1 MIKQFRHKEITWID
15 VTSPTKEELAQLSKD
30 YNIHSLVENEASSPS
45 VKSRVDLYEDY
56 LYLILHFPECK
67 TCIGDYKKYQAQE
80 TIREIDFILSKNFLI
95 TIHYESIQVLEEFSE
110 IFEATF
116 SKSNLRKNPHAGF
129 LFFQILIQIY
139 RSLDVDLNSITTEL
153 QKAQNNIFNG
163 KEKEMIKVLAN
174 INEDLLDFSW
184 ALKGHDKILKSLS
197 ASLDTLFPD
206 EFKVHNRSLRDTY
219 WRIYGTVVN
228 LREFFTELRTTNDSL
243 LTIKTND
250 IIKTLT
256 IMAFVTFP
264 LSVLTS
270 TFSMNTISTPII
282 GNTHDFW
289 LIITIMAVAV
299 ALMFIYFKHKRWI

>member
-15 VTSPTKEELAQLSKD
+15 VTSPTKDELTQLSKD

-45 VKSRVDLYEDY
+45 VKSRVDLYDSY

-67 TCIGDYKKYQAQE
+67 TCIGDVKKAKTRE
-80 TIREIDFILSKNFLI
+80 NIREVDFILSEKFLI
-95 TIHYESIQVLEEFSE
+95 TIHYEPIQVLEEFSE
-110 IFEATF
+110 IFEASF
-116 SKSNLRKNPHAGF
+116 SQSNSKNPHAGF

-139 RSLDVDLNSITTEL
+139 RSLDFDLNCITSEL

-197 ASLDTLFPD
+197 ESLDTLFPD
-206 EFKVHNRSLRDTY
+206 QFKAHNRSLRDTY
-219 WRIYGTVVN
+219 WRIYSTVVN
-228 LREFFTELRTTNDSL
+228 LREFFTDLRITNDSL
-243 LTIKTND
+243 LTIKTNE
-250 IIKTLT
+250 IIKILT

-270 TFSMNTISTPII
+270 TFGMNTVNTPII
-282 GNTHDFW
+282 GHHYDFW
-289 LIITIMAVAV
+289 LIVIIMMVAV
-299 ALMFIYFKHKRWI
+299 ALMFVYFRYKRWL